1 MSAIGTCVQAGFCVC
16 WEAGSMP
23 GWSSQGG
30 WLWWPAA
37 LPRRSSLL
45 MLCPELIPQGSEVL
59 SGTMKPNNL
68 SPLHKR
74 KNPAALGVFPP
85 WISRSELTSV
95 AYFFFPDLLV
105 SSLASWASVIL
116 VAPLQ
121 LRIFYSSMGLF
132 SKKKKNQVLN
142 FTWTKICFC
151 PIPSMSSCRTLTNNG
166 FCLIALNK
174 GETHQ
179 LHIKLYKDKGISPF
193 FPWQSVHEAQVVVS
207 CINQ

>member
-1 MSAIGTCVQAGFCVC
+1 MSAIGTCVQPGFCVC

-68 SPLHKR
+68 SPLHRR

-85 WISRSELTSV
+85 WISRRELTSV
-95 AYFFFPDLLV
+95 ACFFFFPDLLFPLYP
-105 SSLASWASVIL
+105 SGLQWSLWLPCNSG
-116 VAPLQ
+116 
-121 LRIFYSSMGLF
+121 YSTVLWVYSL
-132 SKKKKNQVLN
+132 KKQQVLN

-151 PIPSMSSCRTLTNNG
+151 PIPSMSSCRTLTNSG